1 MSHQKQNRLNRQ
13 QKHPANRRAPPGE
26 RFQGALFCTFCCRVA
41 GRYTFF
47 ASFSVYCGGH
57 RHSKTASTFFEKSKS
72 VYTSARL
79 DRGRRFFACN
89 RKCFVIPSS
98 EPLYIR
104 LKAFHFLSEWHWG
117 EPRQYGIPFFH
128 TDGGHGHFLR
138 QPQALF
144 EEFRHAAVQSR
155 SFPEIS
161 AYRSPIPRIRAAK
174 QWQHSLCVWFLSAD

>member
-26 RFQGALFCTFCCRVA
+26 RSQGALFCTFCCRVA

-117 EPRQYGIPFFH
+117 EPRQCGIPFFH
-128 TDGGHGHFLR
+128 TGVWHRHCLR
-138 QPQALF
+138 
-144 EEFRHAAVQSR
+144 
-155 SFPEIS
+155 
-161 AYRSPIPRIRAAK
+161 
-174 QWQHSLCVWFLSAD
+174 